1 VLRFPCFHNFS
12 APVENRILCVIK
24 GYKDLNTRYYWR
36 EAISGIRRAKL
47 LSLLSISSITAAL
60 FLMGTFL
67 LVTLNFMSA
76 VNSMKGK
83 FQIQAFISDGAE
95 TKDINAT
102 RRVIEDMEGISQV
115 SYLSKQDALEEFRQ
129 EMGGASDFLEV
140 LENNPL
146 PRSFK
151 ISLNPDRQNPQA
163 IARISEDIA
172 KLSGVEEVE
181 YGKSWLVKLY
191 RIGSLLVAIDFSL
204 LVIVSAAV
212 LIVVFNTIRL
222 TLYARRPAIEIM
234 RLVGATDGFIRR
246 PFVLEGFL
254 QGALGSLIGLLML
267 YAGWRLVSSQFG
279 MLRFFTLRES
289 SLLLGFGILLG
300 ALGSWGAARVFLKKI

>member
-1 VLRFPCFHNFS
+1 
-12 APVENRILCVIK
+12 
-24 GYKDLNTRYYWR
+24 LNIRYYWR
-36 EAISGIRRAKL
+36 ETISGMRRAKL
-47 LSLLSISSITAAL
+47 LSLLSVSSITAAL
-60 FLMGTFL
+60 FLLGTFL

-76 VNSMKGK
+76 VSSMKGK
-83 FQIQAFISDGAE
+83 FQIQAFISDNAE
-95 TKDINAT
+95 MREINAAK
-102 RRVIEDMEGISQV
+102 RLIEGMEGIGQV
-115 SYLSKQDALEEFRQ
+115 SYISKQDALNEFRQ
-129 EMGGASDFLEV
+129 EMGAASDFLEV

-151 ISLNPDRQNPQA
+151 VSLNPDRQNPQS
-163 IARISEDIA
+163 IALISGEIA
-172 KLSGVEEVE
+172 KLSVVEEVE

-191 RIGSLLVAIDFSL
+191 RIGSLLVAIDLSL
-204 LVIVSAAV
+204 LIIVSAAV

-254 QGALGSLIGLLML
+254 QGALGSLIGLIML

-279 MLRFFTLRES
+279 MLRFFSLRES

-300 ALGSWGAARVFLKKI
+300 ALGSWGAARIFLKKV

>member
-1 VLRFPCFHNFS
+1 
-12 APVENRILCVIK
+12 
-24 GYKDLNTRYYWR
+24 LNIRYYWR
-36 EAISGIRRAKL
+36 EAISGMRRAKL
-47 LSLLSISSITAAL
+47 LSLLSVSSITAAL
-60 FLMGTFL
+60 FLLGTFL

-95 TKDINAT
+95 MREINAAK
-102 RRVIEDMEGISQV
+102 RLIEGMEGISQV
-115 SYLSKQDALEEFRQ
+115 SYISKQDALDEFRR
-129 EMGGASDFLEV
+129 EMGAASDFLEV

-146 PRSFK
+146 PRSLK
-151 ISLNPDRQNPQA
+151 ISLNPERQNPQA
-163 IARISEDIA
+163 IARISEEIA

-204 LVIVSAAV
+204 LIIVSAAV

-254 QGALGSLIGLLML
+254 QGALGSLIGLIML
-267 YAGWRLVSSQFG
+267 YAGWKLVSSQFG
-279 MLRFFTLRES
+279 MLRFFTLRETA
-289 SLLLGFGILLG
+289 LLFGFGLVLG
-300 ALGSWGAARVFLKKI
+300 ALGSWGAARVFLKRI

>member
-1 VLRFPCFHNFS
+1 MS
-12 APVENRILCVIK
+12 IS
-24 GYKDLNTRYYWR
+24 YYWR
-36 EAISGIRRAKL
+36 EAISGMQRAKL
-47 LSLLSISSITAAL
+47 LSLLSVSSITAAL
-60 FLMGTFL
+60 FLLGTFL

-76 VNSMKGK
+76 VSSLKGK
-83 FQIQAFISDGAE
+83 FQIQAFISDGTE
-95 TKDINAT
+95 MKNITKT
-102 RRVIEDMEGISQV
+102 RLVIEGMEGISQV
-115 SYLSKQDALEEFRQ
+115 RYISKQEALDEFRQ
-129 EMGGASDFLEV
+129 EMGAASDFLEV

-151 ISLNPDRQNPQA
+151 VSLDPDRQNPQA

-172 KLSGVEEVE
+172 RLPGVEEVE

-254 QGALGSLIGLLML
+254 QGALGSLIGLIML
-267 YAGWRLVSSQFG
+267 YAGWKLVSSQFG

-289 SLLLGFGILLG
+289 ALLLGFGVLLG
-300 ALGSWGAARVFLKKI
+300 ALGSWGAARVFLKRI

>member
-1 VLRFPCFHNFS
+1 MN
-12 APVENRILCVIK
+12 I
-24 GYKDLNTRYYWR
+24 RYYWR
-36 EAISGIRRAKL
+36 EAISGMRRAKL
-47 LSLLSISSITAAL
+47 LSLLSVSSITAAL
-60 FLMGTFL
+60 FLLGTFL
-67 LVTLNFMSA
+67 LVSLNFMGA
-76 VNSMKGK
+76 VSSMKGK
-83 FQIQAFISDGAE
+83 FQIQAFIGDNAE
-95 TKDINAT
+95 MREINAAK
-102 RRVIEDMEGISQV
+102 RLIEGMEGIGQV
-115 SYLSKQDALEEFRQ
+115 SYLSKQDALNEFRQ
-129 EMGGASDFLEV
+129 EMGAASDFLEV

-151 ISLNPDRQNPQA
+151 VSLNPDRQNPQA
-163 IARISEDIA
+163 IALISGEIA
-172 KLSGVEEVE
+172 KLPGVEEVE
-181 YGKSWLVKLY
+181 YGKTWLVKLY

-204 LVIVSAAV
+204 LIIVSAAV

-254 QGALGSLIGLLML
+254 QGALGSLIGLFML

-289 SLLLGFGILLG
+289 ALLFGFGLVLG
-300 ALGSWGAARVFLKKI
+300 ALGSWGAARIFLKRI

>member
-1 VLRFPCFHNFS
+1 MNIS
-12 APVENRILCVIK
+12 
-24 GYKDLNTRYYWR
+24 YYWR
-36 EAISGIRRAKL
+36 ETMSGMRRAKL
-47 LSLLSISSITAAL
+47 LSLLSVSSITAAL

-67 LVTLNFMSA
+67 LVTVNFMEA
-76 VNSMKGK
+76 VKSLKGK

-95 TKDINAT
+95 TRDITAA
-102 RRVIEDMEGISQV
+102 RRAIEGMEGVDQV
-115 SYLSKQDALEEFRQ
+115 SYISKEAALNEFRQ
-129 EMGGASDFLEV
+129 ELGGASDFLEV

-151 ISLNPDRQNPQA
+151 ISLLPALQNPQA
-163 IARISEDIA
+163 IVKISEKVA
-172 KLSGVEEVE
+172 KLPGVEEVE

-191 RIGSLLVAIDFSL
+191 RIGSLLVAIDLSL
-204 LVIVSAAV
+204 LLVVSAAV

-254 QGALGSLIGLLML
+254 QGALGSLTGLVML
-267 YAGWRLVSSQFG
+267 YLGWRLVSSQFG

-289 SLLLGFGILLG
+289 ALLSGFGMLLG
-300 ALGSWGAARVFLKKI
+300 ALGSWGAARIFLKKI

>member
-1 VLRFPCFHNFS
+1 MNIS
-12 APVENRILCVIK
+12 
-24 GYKDLNTRYYWR
+24 YYWR
-36 EAISGIRRAKL
+36 EAISGMRRAKL
-47 LSLLSISSITAAL
+47 LSLLSVSSITAAL
-60 FLMGTFL
+60 FLLGTFL
-67 LVTLNFMSA
+67 LVTVNFLEA
-76 VNSMKGK
+76 VKSLKGK

-95 TKDINAT
+95 MRDINGAK
-102 RRVIEDMEGISQV
+102 RIIEGMEGISQV
-115 SYLSKQDALEEFRQ
+115 SYISKQEALAEFRQ
-129 EMGGASDFLEV
+129 EMGAASDFLDV

-151 ISLNPDRQNPQA
+151 VSLNPECQNPQA
-163 IARISEDIA
+163 IVRVSEEIA
-172 KLSGVEEVE
+172 KLPGVEEVE

-191 RIGSLLVAIDFSL
+191 RIGSLLLAIDFSL

-222 TLYARRPAIEIM
+222 TFYARRPAIEIM

-267 YAGWRLVSSQFG
+267 YAGWRLVASQFG

-289 SLLLGFGILLG
+289 VLLLGFGILLG
-300 ALGSWGAARVFLKKI
+300 ALGSWGAARIFLKRV

>member
-1 VLRFPCFHNFS
+1 LS
-12 APVENRILCVIK
+12 IS
-24 GYKDLNTRYYWR
+24 YYWR
-36 EAISGIRRAKL
+36 EAISGMQRAKL
-47 LSLLSISSITAAL
+47 LSLLSVSSITAAL
-60 FLMGTFL
+60 FLLGTFL

-76 VNSMKGK
+76 VSSLKGK
-83 FQIQAFISDGAE
+83 FQIQAFISDGTE
-95 TKDINAT
+95 MKNITKT
-102 RRVIEDMEGISQV
+102 RLVIEGMEGISQV
-115 SYLSKQDALEEFRQ
+115 RYISKQEALDEFRQ
-129 EMGGASDFLEV
+129 EMGAASDFLEV

-151 ISLNPDRQNPQA
+151 VSLDPDRQNPQA

-172 KLSGVEEVE
+172 RLPGVEEVE

-254 QGALGSLIGLLML
+254 QGALGSLIGLIML
-267 YAGWRLVSSQFG
+267 YAGWKLVSSQFG

-289 SLLLGFGILLG
+289 ALLLGFGVLLG
-300 ALGSWGAARVFLKKI
+300 ALGSWGAARVFLKRI

>member
-1 VLRFPCFHNFS
+1 
-12 APVENRILCVIK
+12 
-24 GYKDLNTRYYWR
+24 LNISYYWR
-36 EAISGIRRAKL
+36 ETMSGMRRAKL
-47 LSLLSISSITAAL
+47 LSLLSVSSITAAL

-67 LVTLNFMSA
+67 LVTVNFMEA
-76 VNSMKGK
+76 VKSLKGK

-95 TKDINAT
+95 TRDITAA
-102 RRVIEDMEGISQV
+102 RRAIEGMEGVDQV
-115 SYLSKQDALEEFRQ
+115 SYISKEAALNEFRQ
-129 EMGGASDFLEV
+129 ELGGASDFLEV

-151 ISLNPDRQNPQA
+151 ISLLPALQNPQA
-163 IARISEDIA
+163 IVKISEKVA
-172 KLSGVEEVE
+172 KLPGVEEVE

-191 RIGSLLVAIDFSL
+191 RIGSLLVAIDLSL
-204 LVIVSAAV
+204 LLVVSAAV

-254 QGALGSLIGLLML
+254 QGALGSLTGLVML
-267 YAGWRLVSSQFG
+267 YLGWRLVSSQFG

-289 SLLLGFGILLG
+289 ALLSGFGMLLG
-300 ALGSWGAARVFLKKI
+300 ALGSWGAARIFLKKI

>member
-1 VLRFPCFHNFS
+1 LS
-12 APVENRILCVIK
+12 IS
-24 GYKDLNTRYYWR
+24 YYWR
-36 EAISGIRRAKL
+36 EAISGMQRAKL
-47 LSLLSISSITAAL
+47 LSLLSVSSITAAL
-60 FLMGTFL
+60 FLLGTFL

-76 VNSMKGK
+76 VSSLKGK
-83 FQIQAFISDGAE
+83 FQIQAFISDGTE
-95 TKDINAT
+95 MKNITKT
-102 RRVIEDMEGISQV
+102 RLVIEGMEGISQV
-115 SYLSKQDALEEFRQ
+115 RYISKQEALDEFRQ
-129 EMGGASDFLEV
+129 EMGAASDFLEV

-151 ISLNPDRQNPQA
+151 VSLDPDRQNPQA

-172 KLSGVEEVE
+172 KLPGVEEVE

-254 QGALGSLIGLLML
+254 QGALGSLIGLIML
-267 YAGWRLVSSQFG
+267 YAGWKLVSSQFG

-289 SLLLGFGILLG
+289 ALLLGFGVLLG
-300 ALGSWGAARVFLKKI
+300 ALGSWGAARVFLKRI

>member
-1 VLRFPCFHNFS
+1 MN
-12 APVENRILCVIK
+12 I
-24 GYKDLNTRYYWR
+24 RYYWR
-36 EAISGIRRAKL
+36 EAISGMQRAKL
-47 LSLLSISSITAAL
+47 LSLLSVSSITAAL
-60 FLMGTFL
+60 FLLGTFL

-76 VNSMKGK
+76 VSSMKGK
-83 FQIQAFISDGAE
+83 FQIQAFISDNAE
-95 TKDINAT
+95 MREINAAK
-102 RRVIEDMEGISQV
+102 RLIGGMEGIGQV
-115 SYLSKQDALEEFRQ
+115 SYISKQDALDEFRQ
-129 EMGGASDFLEV
+129 EMGAASDFLEV

-151 ISLNPDRQNPQA
+151 VSLDPDRQNPQA

-172 KLSGVEEVE
+172 KLPGVEEVE
-181 YGKSWLVKLY
+181 YGKAWLVKLY
-191 RIGSLLVAIDFSL
+191 RIGSLLVAIDLSL
-204 LVIVSAAV
+204 LIIVSAAV

-254 QGALGSLIGLLML
+254 QGALGSLIGLIML
-267 YAGWRLVSSQFG
+267 FAGWKLVSSQFG

-289 SLLLGFGILLG
+289 ALLFGFGLVLG
-300 ALGSWGAARVFLKKI
+300 ALGSWGAARIFLKRI